1 MFRPFD
7 KIQNLFPIFAET
19 ETQMNTA
26 HILNSSVAPGD
37 FKKHFAFVCN
47 SCKYKHFH
55 HVAFSRIEHLDRK
68 VQKFYAVYRLL

>member
-26 HILNSSVAPGD
+26 HILSRPLKRSLCER
-37 FKKHFAFVCN
+37 KIRTFAFFVH
-47 SCKYKHFH
+47 S
-55 HVAFSRIEHLDRK
+55 VP
-68 VQKFYAVYRLL
+68 QKAKTV